1 MIALLIAVLLSPL
14 FGIDIG
20 KINALKK
27 EAEKAFAAGN
37 YQKAADTYQY
47 LADSMGVRED
57 EVLLNLASAR
67 YQLAD
72 TAGAGA
78 VYRQLTASANRK
90 IRSKSYQ
97 QLGVMSS
104 RQGKLEQAVSDFRQS
119 LQADPTNQDA
129 RYNYEL
135 AARKLAEQKKKE
147 QQQQQN
153 KDNKDQ
159 KDQDKKDQQQKQK
172 DQQNKDKQKQD
183 QQKKDQQEQQKQ
195 QQEQQKK
202 EQEKKEKEKQQQQ
215 QEKKENE
222 QEQKP
227 KQFDP
232 ERMKQ
237 MRVTE
242 DKARMILDAMK
253 NNEIQYLQQN
263 KRKPTKP
270 KDKNRPDW

>member
-1 MIALLIAVLLSPL
+1 MRIFLLIVFIGSF

-27 EAEKAFAAGN
+27 EAEKAFAAGD

-57 EVLLNLASAR
+57 EVLLNLASAK

-78 VYRQLTASANRK
+78 VYRQLTAASNRK
-90 IRSKSYQ
+90 IRSKAHQ
-97 QLGVMSS
+97 QLGVMASKK
-104 RQGKLEQAVSDFRQS
+104 GKLEEAVADFKHA
-119 LQADPTNQDA
+119 LQADPSNQDA

-159 KDQDKKDQQQKQK
+159 QDKDKKDQQQKQK
-172 DQQNKDKQKQD
+172 DQQNQDKKNQEQKQ
-183 QQKKDQQEQQKQ
+183 KDQQEKQKQ
-195 QQEQQKK
+195 EQEQQKK
-202 EQEKKEKEKQQQQ
+202 EQEKKEQEKRE

-237 MRVTE
+237 MKVSE

-253 NNEIQYLQQN
+253 NNEIQYFQQN
-263 KRKPTKP
+263 KRKATKP